1 MLDRGGA
8 GQHRRA
14 DRAERVRT
22 TLFIMVTGYGR
33 VDSGNV
39 FLANRKITN
48 LMS

>member
-1 MLDRGGA
+1 
-8 GQHRRA
+8 
-14 DRAERVRT
+14 
-22 TLFIMVTGYGR
+22 MVTGYGR